1 MQSYVSWRKLYVVKN
16 YVYSH
21 PVNVFIIGRLG
32 LSVEVF
38 CELYG
43 FKQGLCLLGLP
54 GKTVASLPIEFLHGL
69 SLASGRLW
77 IRYMIVCV
85 LEQEYIEYKIANE
98 LRKGRSISSS
108 SFIYLKIGSLSNL
121 SLLK

>member
-1 MQSYVSWRKLYVVKN
+1 MSLKN

-43 FKQGLCLLGLP
+43 FKVLL
-54 GKTVASLPIEFLHGL
+54 
-69 SLASGRLW
+69 
-77 IRYMIVCV
+77 
-85 LEQEYIEYKIANE
+85 Q
-98 LRKGRSISSS
+98 
-108 SFIYLKIGSLSNL
+108 SFKSTIK
-121 SLLK
+121 

>member
-1 MQSYVSWRKLYVVKN
+1 MSLKN

-43 FKQGLCLLGLP
+43 FKQGTLSSWVTREKQLLLCR
-54 GKTVASLPIEFLHGL
+54 L
-69 SLASGRLW
+69 SFFMG
-77 IRYMIVCV
+77 CP
-85 LEQEYIEYKIANE
+85 
-98 LRKGRSISSS
+98 
-108 SFIYLKIGSLSNL
+108 
-121 SLLK
+121 

>member
-1 MQSYVSWRKLYVVKN
+1 MSLKN

-43 FKQGLCLLGLP
+43 FKQGTFVFLGYQ
-54 GKTVASLPIEFLHGL
+54 GKNSCFFCRL
-69 SLASGRLW
+69 SFFMG
-77 IRYMIVCV
+77 CP
-85 LEQEYIEYKIANE
+85 
-98 LRKGRSISSS
+98 
-108 SFIYLKIGSLSNL
+108 
-121 SLLK
+121 

>member
-1 MQSYVSWRKLYVVKN
+1 MYHGGSLYVVKK

-43 FKQGLCLLGLP
+43 FKQGTLSSWVTRE
-54 GKTVASLPIEFLHGL
+54 KTVASLPIEFLHGL
-69 SLASGRLW
+69 VLSFWGDYGSGRFCL
-77 IRYMIVCV
+77 
-85 LEQEYIEYKIANE
+85 Q
-98 LRKGRSISSS
+98 
-108 SFIYLKIGSLSNL
+108 SFKSTIK
-121 SLLK
+121 

>member
-1 MQSYVSWRKLYVVKN
+1 MLIKN

-43 FKQGLCLLGLP
+43 FKQGTLSSWVTRE
-54 GKTVASLPIEFLHGL
+54 KTVDTLPIEFLHAL
-69 SLASGRLW
+69 SLASGETMDHVYDCL
-77 IRYMIVCV
+77 CV
-85 LEQEYIEYKIANE
+85 LEQEYFEFKKLNKLE
-98 LRKGRSISSS
+98 KRKKYIQ
-108 SFIYLKIGSLSNL
+108 K
-121 SLLK
+121 

>member
-1 MQSYVSWRKLYVVKN
+1 MSLKN

-43 FKQGLCLLGLP
+43 CKQGTLSSWVTRE
-54 GKTVASLPIEFLHGL
+54 KTVASLPIEFLHGL
-69 SLASGRLW
+69 SLAS
-77 IRYMIVCV
+77 
-85 LEQEYIEYKIANE
+85 
-98 LRKGRSISSS
+98 
-108 SFIYLKIGSLSNL
+108 
-121 SLLK
+121 